1 MKTDLPTLMLANMF
15 FALQLTPGVL
25 VAVTIIRGALLLRG
39 RKREFEDWT
48 RNPLMTFLSI
58 LFLPGTVVYIG
69 IRYIVA
75 KAGRLKVERVA
86 GSTTYGELNLFLVV
100 ENPPSLGRVLVV
112 LYATLVLT
120 VFVAVSLLMLPLFF
134 LIDMSITLILWYV
147 AIGTFYNSSFRSGD
161 ASLVFSSL
169 KEKPRR
175 GIIELLVFVV
185 ILIIGYSYLLGVIVL

>member
-1 MKTDLPTLMLANMF
+1 MQVDIPTLMLANMY
-15 FALQLTPGVL
+15 FALQLTPYVL
-25 VAVTIIRGALLLRG
+25 VGVTIIRGALLLRG

-58 LFLPGTVVYIG
+58 VFLPGTLVYIG

-75 KAGRLKVERVA
+75 KAAQLKVDRVS
-86 GSTTYGELNLFLVV
+86 GSATYGELNLFLVV

-112 LYATLVLT
+112 LYTTLVLT
-120 VFVAVSLLMLPLFF
+120 VFTAVTLLMLPMFF
-134 LIDMSITLILWYV
+134 LMDMVFTFILWYV
-147 AIGTFYNSSFRSGD
+147 ALGTFYNSSFRSGD

-175 GIIELLVFVV
+175 GVLELAVFIV
-185 ILIIGYSYLLGVIVL
+185 ILIFL